1 MSAARRTVGIEEEMF
16 LVDPATHAVVPRSGG
31 AVTAEGRDGDA
42 DDLVEQEMFL
52 EQVETTTEPCEV
64 LEDLRRA
71 ARTSRTHALR
81 DAEEVG
87 ATLMASSTVVLGP
100 AGRLVPDDRYAT
112 MVERHRSIAEEVVV
126 NGMHVHV
133 GVDCAEEGVRVLD
146 RMAVWLPVLQA
157 LSAASPVEHGVD
169 TGFASWRAERW
180 ERWPTAG
187 PAQPFGTPEAY
198 EAMVADL
205 VESGAAVDDGMVYLD
220 ARLGRGLPTV
230 EVRVADVQADL
241 DDAVVLAGLTR
252 ALVATCAE
260 TTTPVQRVE
269 TLRVARWRA
278 RRYGLTDRLL
288 DPSTARLRPAADVV
302 ANLLELVRPAL
313 EEAGD
318 VEIVDDAVR
327 GWAATGGHARRL
339 REVAARSPETLP
351 ARLSQVTVQGLDG
364 VVSGS

>member
-1 MSAARRTVGIEEEMF
+1 MSRTRRTVGIEEEMF
-16 LVDPATHAVVPRSGG
+16 LVDPVTHEVVPRSRE
-31 AVTAEGRDGDA
+31 AVDAEARA
-42 DDLVEQEMFL
+42 DDELVEQEMFL
-52 EQVETTTEPCEV
+52 EQVETTTEPCEA
-64 LEDLRRA
+64 LEDLRHA
-71 ARTSRTHALR
+71 AGTSRAHALS
-81 DAEEVG
+81 DARQVG
-87 ATLMASSTVVLGP
+87 ATLMASSTVVLDGG
-100 AGRLVPDDRYAT
+100 GRLVPDDRYAT
-112 MVERHRSIAEEVVV
+112 MIERHRAIAEDVVV

-133 GVDCAEEGVRVLD
+133 GVESTDEGVRVLD
-146 RMAVWLPVLQA
+146 RLAVWLPVLQA
-157 LSAASPVEHGVD
+157 VSAASPVEHGVD

-187 PAQPFGTPEAY
+187 PAQPFGTHEAY
-198 EAMVADL
+198 ETMVEGL

-288 DPSTARLRPAADVV
+288 DPSTVRLRPAQDVV
-302 ANLLELVRPAL
+302 ADLLELVRPAL

-318 VEIVDDAVR
+318 LELVDTTVR
-327 GWAATGGHARRL
+327 RWAATGGHARRL
-339 REVAARSPETLP
+339 RDIATGSPTALAAH
-351 ARLSQVTVQGLDG
+351 LSELSVKGIDEY
-364 VVSGS
+364 VSGS